1 MEGDSLKLNFE
12 IALEKI
18 DTLSKHNQEL
28 MNKVE
33 ELKHKISKP
42 EVEIDSNGTVT
53 NRFHN
58 ITAKADAA
66 MKRYKQFLKKEFPN
80 AKSKQS
86 EGQPVWKRNSK

>member
-33 ELKHKISKP
+33 ELQFKIRESYTDTIIKTSTP
-42 EVEIDSNGTVT
+42 AS
-53 NRFHN
+53 RFNN
-58 ITAKADAA
+58 ISADADAA
-66 MKRYKQFLKKEFPN
+66 MKRYKQFLKKEFTN

-86 EGQPVWKRNSK
+86 KGQPV

>member
-28 MNKVE
+28 MDQIQD
-33 ELKHKISKP
+33 LKYQMSQTKNEIKANTPEDRFKNISSGA
-42 EVEIDSNGTVT
+42 E
-53 NRFHN
+53 
-58 ITAKADAA
+58 AA
-66 MKRYKQFLKKEFPN
+66 IKRYKQFLNKEFPN

-86 EGQPVWKRNSK
+86 KRQPVWKRDS

>member
-33 ELKHKISKP
+33 ELTYKLSQPKNEPIHILPTNKFDNISK
-42 EVEIDSNGTVT
+42 
-53 NRFHN
+53 
-58 ITAKADAA
+58 DAEA
-66 MKRYKQFLKKEFPN
+66 AIKRYQQFLKKEFPH

-86 EGQPVWKRNSK
+86 KGQPV